1 MNTFLFFVTDVD
13 SCGAIDQSALARFFL
28 HATKLIYNMC
38 VNSIGA
44 ERKAVAQHAYFYQ
57 CAEQGVGMQLGHE
70 LSRGSG
76 DAETV
81 AELDSLLDQCD
92 TMLSSARQCADSA
105 AVSVFEKL
113 ELDSDG

>member
-1 MNTFLFFVTDVD
+1 M
-13 SCGAIDQSALARFFL
+13 
-28 HATKLIYNMC
+28 
-38 VNSIGA
+38 
-44 ERKAVAQHAYFYQ
+44 
-57 CAEQGVGMQLGHE
+57 GVQLGHE

-92 TMLSSARQCADSA
+92 TMLSTARQCADSA
-105 AVSVFEKL
+105 AASVFEKL

>member
-1 MNTFLFFVTDVD
+1 
-13 SCGAIDQSALARFFL
+13 
-28 HATKLIYNMC
+28 
-38 VNSIGA
+38 
-44 ERKAVAQHAYFYQ
+44 
-57 CAEQGVGMQLGHE
+57 MQLGHE